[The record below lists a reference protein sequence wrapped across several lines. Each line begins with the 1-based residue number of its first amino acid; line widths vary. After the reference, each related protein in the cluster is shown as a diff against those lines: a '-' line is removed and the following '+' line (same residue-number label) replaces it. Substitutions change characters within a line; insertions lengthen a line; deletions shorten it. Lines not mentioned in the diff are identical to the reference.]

1 MNQSAFEDNIYIAF
15 LIQRLF
21 QLPGQRKV
29 IGHWMAA
36 IPKQSTVES
45 ALSLSVQSLATSFFG
60 RVHRQPVIME
70 RGVQLYGAALGG
82 LSHLLQDPQRCWS
95 FEALACANALELY
108 EVGAQDLIITRQV
121 AGMPN
126 YLLHQIVTY
135 SVTFGWL
142 RHAGGIGRLIESRG
156 PWRHK
161 ELSERKVFQESRI
174 YIVRHSAV
182 FPVAS

>member
-1 MNQSAFEDNIYIAF
+1 
-15 LIQRLF
+15 
-21 QLPGQRKV
+21 
-29 IGHWMAA
+29 MAA

-45 ALSLSVQSLATSFFG
+45 ALSLSVQSLAASFFG

-161 ELSERKVFQESRI
+161 KLSERKVFQESRI
-174 YIVRHSAV
+174 YIVCHPAV